1 MSSNLLI
8 KAQNMGEEQINNNN
22 RRNTVDSTSTDDRD
36 IRLLKD

>member
-1 MSSNLLI
+1 MSSNLQI
-8 KAQNMGEEQINNNN
+8 KAQNMGEDHINSNN

>member
-1 MSSNLLI
+1 
-8 KAQNMGEEQINNNN
+8 MGEEQINNNN